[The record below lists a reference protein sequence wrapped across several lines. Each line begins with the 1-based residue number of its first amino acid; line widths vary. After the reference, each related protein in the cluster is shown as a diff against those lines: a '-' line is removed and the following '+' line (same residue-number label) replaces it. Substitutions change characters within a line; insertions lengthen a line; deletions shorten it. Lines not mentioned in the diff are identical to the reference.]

1 MLRRNRKEEQ
11 PVNYLVKKKNQI
23 VTLKP
28 RIINIL
34 TAMAPYTIIA
44 LIVNMRREIAN
55 RTQAFSALKEKQ

>member
-11 PVNYLVKKKNQI
+11 PVNYLVKKNQV